1 MNLTIY
7 YRHTP
12 ASRSFGKSRPAWF
25 NHEICFANLL
35 QSILK
40 YGDKGTI
47 RLEVLFDGTPE
58 DLQNDFLS
66 TYFSCENENHEQISK
81 TAKVRMIKGGNQ
93 IAAWRACMA
102 EASKDLESSDGNTM
116 LYFLE
121 NDYLHAANWIE
132 EFLSLRASG
141 IPFDYISFYDHGDKY
156 SPLYRKLRSKIVF
169 SGTHHWRT
177 VPSTCWTFLM
187 SERTFRRDYLYFK
200 YVERDRRNF
209 PFLTKLLGRTLL
221 TPMPGL
227 STHSAEGLLSPGV
240 DWKAVAEQARADAQI
255 LSGQRKASSA

>member
-7 YRHTP
+7 YRHTS
-12 ASRSFGKSRPAWF
+12 ASRSLGKSRPAWF
-25 NHEICFANLL
+25 SHEICFANLL
-35 QSILK
+35 QSILQHR
-40 YGDKGTI
+40 GRDAI
-47 RLEVLFDGTPE
+47 RLEALFDGTQE

-66 TYFSCENENHEQISK
+66 TYFSSENDNHERIS
-81 TAKVRMIKGGNQ
+81 AVARVRMIKGGNQ

-102 EASKDLESSDGNTM
+102 EASKDLQSSDGNRM

-121 NDYLHAANWIE
+121 NDYLHTPNWIE
-132 EFLSLRASG
+132 EFLSLCASNV
-141 IPFDYISFYDHGDKY
+141 PFDYISFYDHGDKY
-156 SPLYRKLRSKIVF
+156 TPLYRNLRSKIFF

-187 SERTFRRDYLYFK
+187 SERTFKRDYLYFK

-209 PFLTKLLGRTLL
+209 PFLTKWLGRTLL

-227 STHSAEGLLSPGV
+227 STHSAERLLSPGV
-240 DWKAVAEQARADAQI
+240 DWRAIAEQARADAD
-255 LSGQRKASSA
+255 LLKGKCKAGGA

>member
-7 YRHTP
+7 YRHTS
-12 ASRSFGKSRPAWF
+12 ASRSLGKSRPAWF
-25 NHEICFANLL
+25 SHEICFANLL
-35 QSILK
+35 QSILQH
-40 YGDKGTI
+40 GGRDAI
-47 RLEVLFDGTPE
+47 RLEALFDGTQE

-66 TYFSCENENHEQISK
+66 TYFSSENDNHERIS
-81 TAKVRMIKGGNQ
+81 AVARVRMIKGGNQ

-102 EASKDLESSDGNTM
+102 EASKDLQSSDGNRM

-121 NDYLHAANWIE
+121 NDYLHTPNWIE
-132 EFLSLRASG
+132 EFLSLCASNV
-141 IPFDYISFYDHGDKY
+141 PFDYISFYDHGDKY
-156 SPLYRKLRSKIVF
+156 TPLYRNLRSKIFF

-187 SERTFRRDYLYFK
+187 SERTFKRDYLYFK

-209 PFLTKLLGRTLL
+209 PFLTKWLGRTLL

-227 STHSAEGLLSPGV
+227 STHSAEALLSPGV
-240 DWKAVAEQARADAQI
+240 DWGAVAEQARADAN
-255 LSGQRKASSA
+255 LLKRQRKAGGA